1 MASSKSPSSAV
12 KAGNELVSH
21 KTDDKRWTTTNVI
34 HSYHC
39 NLAILRCLN
48 VQLFSFPSSLSF
60 FQQLQRYRKE
70 KVHQGDSGELLNNML
85 FGGSPPRGHGSR
97 DLTMS
102 PYYDANAAGAA
113 SGEAKKYTPVL
124 GGAGGGIDVGNTS
137 TISLSTRLQT
147 PKEIDQS
154 HSRLG
159 QRSMLKV
166 YMANQL
172 ELNEA
177 EMAEYEEVVNELAQ
191 QLEDMTVERDELVS
205 YTHQLTNEKEE
216 QLRLSAQQYA
226 EEKSNL
232 LGKIHGLEGM
242 VGETKLLFVE
252 MGVEGED
259 LGTRRQ
265 FLRDLRV
272 QVAYTTSTQLH
283 TLSHMF

>member
-1 MASSKSPSSAV
+1 
-12 KAGNELVSH
+12 
-21 KTDDKRWTTTNVI
+21 
-34 HSYHC
+34 
-39 NLAILRCLN
+39 
-48 VQLFSFPSSLSF
+48 
-60 FQQLQRYRKE
+60 
-70 KVHQGDSGELLNNML
+70 ML

-124 GGAGGGIDVGNTS
+124 GGAGGGVDIGNTS

-154 HSRLG
+154 HTRLG

-205 YTHQLTNEKEE
+205 YTHQLSSERDE
-216 QLRLSAQQYA
+216 QLRVNAQQYA
-226 EEKSNL
+226 EEKKDL
-232 LGKIHGLEGM
+232 LGKIQGLEGT
-242 VGETKLLFVE
+242 VGETKQLFVD

-265 FLRDLRV
+265 YLRDLRT
-272 QVAYTTSTQLH
+272 QVLTSTHPLTHSHYLIPTDTH
-283 TLSHMF
+283 TDTVPLTQPVSYLLIFPHPLSCNTSYLLTHLLIYPSDTPSDTPTKTLYKHP